1 MVIPPGYADKNTVET
16 GLTCAGAMAI
26 GITRSP
32 T

>member
-1 MVIPPGYADKNTVET
+1 MVILPSYAGKNTVET
-16 GLTCAGAMAI
+16 GLTCARAMAI